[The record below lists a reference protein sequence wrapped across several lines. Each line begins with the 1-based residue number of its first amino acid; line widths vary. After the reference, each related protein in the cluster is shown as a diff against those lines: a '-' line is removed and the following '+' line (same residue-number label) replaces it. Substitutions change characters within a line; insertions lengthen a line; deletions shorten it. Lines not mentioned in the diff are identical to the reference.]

1 MGREIINNIYNNL
14 DKMPN
19 LKTFSMKCICK
30 HMGDLRKKFFEKILS
45 LNQLEEV
52 ELKIGDS
59 KDENGIYIKFKLK
72 EMFPSIDFSK
82 YKKLKLYYN

>member
-1 MGREIINNIYNNL
+1 MEREIINNIYNNL

-19 LKTFSMKCICK
+19 LKTFSMKCIYK
-30 HMGDLRKKFFEKILS
+30 SIGDLRKKFIEKILS
-45 LNQLEEV
+45 LNQLEEI
-52 ELKIGDS
+52 ELKIGNKQNES
-59 KDENGIYIKFKLK
+59 YTYIKFELK